1 MRRFLVLTVFASVVI
16 ALCLAPAEAQRKPA
30 GSVRDT
36 IRNVPVRLPSV
47 TLLDGE
53 GFSRIIK
60 PNGKP
65 LLINFW
71 ATWCIPCREEFPEL
85 VKIDAEYRGKID
97 FITVSLDD
105 LAEIRRDVPRF
116 LFDMKAEMPA
126 YLLRTPDEDAAIRLV
141 APDDWAG
148 GLPVTVL
155 FAPDGTRRY
164 FRKGLVQPAVVR
176 LAIDSTLNTTPV
188 VSGD

>member
-1 MRRFLVLTVFASVVI
+1 MRRLLVPTVFALMAI
-16 ALCLAPAEAQRKPA
+16 AMCLAPARAQRKPA
-30 GSVRDT
+30 AGVRDT
-36 IRNVPVRLPSV
+36 IRNVPVKLPSV

-53 GFSRIIK
+53 GFSRVIK

-141 APDDWAG
+141 APDD
-148 GLPVTVL
+148 
-155 FAPDGTRRY
+155 
-164 FRKGLVQPAVVR
+164 
-176 LAIDSTLNTTPV
+176 
-188 VSGD
+188 